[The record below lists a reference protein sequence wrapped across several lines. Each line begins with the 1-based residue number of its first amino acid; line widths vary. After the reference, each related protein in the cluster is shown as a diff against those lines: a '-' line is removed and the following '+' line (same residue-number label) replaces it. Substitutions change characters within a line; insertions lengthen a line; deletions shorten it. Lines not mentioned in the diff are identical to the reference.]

1 MYSGALRTF
10 HRWYECRVAGSASSA
25 HAAMPSEIGARRDT
39 QPDLSDRRA
48 SRAAHR
54 KRPRWN
60 KRSRLLLRGVIRST
74 DQSRLYP
81 SAYESLPI
89 LTNDTWARPENPS
102 ARAPAVV
109 ISITLPRAKGPLS
122 VIVTTTLR
130 PFA

>member
-54 KRPRWN
+54 K
-60 KRSRLLLRGVIRST
+60 
-74 DQSRLYP
+74 Q
-81 SAYESLPI
+81 
-89 LTNDTWARPENPS
+89 
-102 ARAPAVV
+102 PAG
-109 ISITLPRAKGPLS
+109 ISGA
-122 VIVTTTLR
+122 VCC
-130 PFA
+130 